1 MSEIGSV
8 MIGDKKHIITRDEN
22 NAVCVKPE
30 APAEVPT
37 TGAAGAGA
45 GTEPISGAG
54 KIRKAQKSAKSKKSK
69 RQSSKKLRKS
79 AKQSKK

>member
-37 TGAAGAGA
+37 AGA

>member
-37 TGAAGAGA
+37 TGAAGAG
-45 GTEPISGAG
+45 TEPISGAG